1 MKYFPKRSNCL
12 CYCRR
17 WNCFVVMLMIGLRL
31 DLIVNLTWRVAAVVD
46 ELERWRLLLYCRCY
60 SYYLQFVPECP
71 MHTLNT
77 NRDSMATARD
87 SQRALYTTDI
97 EVLPPLHE
105 HSTLLPRFSSKC
117 SLNSLSLIYFRLSH
131 WITHT
136 KPNQPTKFFCE
147 CFVFSGRTK
156 FFRSCKYLLWN
167 FQRHICHSVCICFLL
182 FTIICTHS
190 TLNGG
195 GGGGGCVCYCH
206 CGLCLVCNSFF
217 LSCVWT
223 LCRILFYCFA
233 MATRAS
239 TWVRSSSKI
248 FQTFQYLWW
257 NVKINAKNPLWCI
270 CSCLWS
276 LVYLC
281 VCAYPFHTIHILYWN
296 GYSNPS
302 ATKRIYFNSFD
313 KQICMPKCIC
323 LPISLSNTTHQFY
336 REPSMRL

>member
-136 KPNQPTKFFCE
+136 KPNQPTKFFVNVLFFRAVRNFFGRANIYCGISNGTYVIR
-147 CFVFSGRTK
+147 FVFVSYCLQLFALIPPSMVVVVVVVCVIATADSVSFVIL
-156 FFRSCKYLLWN
+156 FFSRAYEHYVEFSFIALLW
-167 FQRHICHSVCICFLL
+167 LL
-182 FTIICTHS
+182 E
-190 TLNGG
+190 LA
-195 GGGGGCVCYCH
+195 
-206 CGLCLVCNSFF
+206 L
-217 LSCVWT
+217 
-223 LCRILFYCFA
+223 
-233 MATRAS
+233 
-239 TWVRSSSKI
+239 
-248 FQTFQYLWW
+248 
-257 NVKINAKNPLWCI
+257 
-270 CSCLWS
+270 
-276 LVYLC
+276 
-281 VCAYPFHTIHILYWN
+281 
-296 GYSNPS
+296 
-302 ATKRIYFNSFD
+302 
-313 KQICMPKCIC
+313 
-323 LPISLSNTTHQFY
+323 
-336 REPSMRL
+336 E